1 MGRDNFVAPTASG
14 SRRPPIPDI
23 LGATLAKDQDTGES
37 MEIKSTLAWDYEQ
50 LGSNAGAA
58 IEHTVAI
65 KKSERRASEAIITA
79 GEHLIAMKDMLNH
92 GQWGDWL
99 RTEFSLGQDTAQ
111 NMINVAR
118 EFGGKIGKF
127 PNLKPSVLY
136 MLAEP
141 STPQAAREVVIE
153 QAAAGNRVTVA
164 DAKAVIDSYKPAREQ
179 IAATAEVA
187 AMLQHATDTAR
198 AGAAVLNTPRA
209 ASDDGYDVDRVSQPI
224 VYTFEDVVR
233 IGSDHIARGVA
244 ARKPE
249 DEKIVH
255 PLDCYDDED
264 DSDAAILGR
273 LKWPMKMRDCHEL
286 KMWLKATRDEK
297 AREFFK
303 LTGQPAPAALG
314 NILDAMIGTL
324 EAAMDAVEREA
335 VASVNH

>member
-1 MGRDNFVAPTASG
+1 
-14 SRRPPIPDI
+14 
-23 LGATLAKDQDTGES
+23 
-37 MEIKSTLAWDYEQ
+37 
-50 LGSNAGAA
+50 
-58 IEHTVAI
+58 
-65 KKSERRASEAIITA
+65 
-79 GEHLIAMKDMLNH
+79 
-92 GQWGDWL
+92 
-99 RTEFSLGQDTAQ
+99 
-111 NMINVAR
+111 
-118 EFGGKIGKF
+118 
-127 PNLKPSVLY
+127 
-136 MLAEP
+136 
-141 STPQAAREVVIE
+141 
-153 QAAAGNRVTVA
+153 
-164 DAKAVIDSYKPAREQ
+164 
-179 IAATAEVA
+179 
-187 AMLQHATDTAR
+187 
-198 AGAAVLNTPRA
+198 VLNTPRA